1 MKIEREIEMTFDYNT
16 LKRAAKDGLRLGSWN
31 GKAVFA
37 APSSRLDNLG
47 SGAYYIL
54 YDDENK
60 IVAKTSNGWK
70 SYGEVSESGSVSEY
84 SSARTYRTPAE
95 TAAAARKA
103 KEERSS
109 AAWPQTSGMRYSS
122 EPIPQATMTVSY
134 ATETSYTPGYDVSE
148 RPTGDVKLGLDVEGT
163 LKKARTM
170 TVESLLEGFLPEV
183 DFSVM
188 AKG

>member
-1 MKIEREIEMTFDYNT
+1 MKNETKGKYEMTFDYRT
-16 LKRAAKDGLRLGSWN
+16 LKQAAREGSRLGNWN

-37 APSSRLDNLG
+37 AGTAQLDNLG

-70 SYGEVSESGSVSEY
+70 SYGEVSEAGSVSEY
-84 SSARTYRTPAE
+84 SSARRYSTPAE

-103 KEERSS
+103 S
-109 AAWPQTSGMRYSS
+109 TSGM
-122 EPIPQATMTVSY
+122 IPQATMKVSY
-134 ATETSYTPGYDVSE
+134 ADVASYTPGYDVSE
-148 RPTGDVKLGLDVEGT
+148 RPTGDVKMEIDVEGT
-163 LKKARTM
+163 LKKAR
-170 TVESLLEGFLPEV
+170 ELSIDDLLAGFLPNV
-183 DFSVM
+183 DFDSVV

>member
-1 MKIEREIEMTFDYNT
+1 MTFDYNT
-16 LKRAAKDGLRLGSWN
+16 LKRMAREGQRLGNWN

-37 APSSRLDNLG
+37 AGTSQLDNLG

-70 SYGEVSESGSVSEY
+70 SYGEVNEAGSVSEY
-84 SSARTYRTPAE
+84 SSARKYNTPAE

-103 KEERSS
+103 KEERSYS
-109 AAWPQTSGMRYSS
+109 TSGMRYSS
-122 EPIPQATMTVSY
+122 EPIPQAMMKVSY
-134 ATETSYTPGYDVSE
+134 APEGTYTPGYEVSE
-148 RPTGDVKLGLDVEGT
+148 RPTGDVKMGLDVEGT
-163 LKKARTM
+163 LKKAR
-170 TVESLLEGFLPEV
+170 ELSIDELLAGFLPNV
-183 DFSVM
+183 DFDSVV

>member
-1 MKIEREIEMTFDYNT
+1 MTFDYNT
-16 LKRAAKDGLRLGSWN
+16 LKRMAKEGQRLGNWN

-37 APSSRLDNLG
+37 APSTRLDNLG
-47 SGAYYIL
+47 TGAYYIL

-103 KEERSS
+103 S
-109 AAWPQTSGMRYSS
+109 TSGMRYSS
-122 EPIPQATMTVSY
+122 EPIPQAMMKVCGVAAHADEGTY
-134 ATETSYTPGYDVSE
+134 APGYDVSE
-148 RPTGDVKLGLDVEGT
+148 RPTGDVKLEIDVEGT
-163 LKKARTM
+163 LKKAREM
-170 TVESLLEGFLPEV
+170 TVESLLDGFLLNV
-183 DFSVM
+183 DFSSV
-188 AKG
+188 ATKH

>member
-1 MKIEREIEMTFDYNT
+1 MTFDYNT
-16 LKRAAKDGLRLGSWN
+16 LKRMAREGQRLGNWN

-37 APSSRLDNLG
+37 ASSARLDNLG
-47 SGAYYIL
+47 TGAYYIL

-84 SSARTYRTPAE
+84 SSARNYRAVEANTTYGRKIPKETP
-95 TAAAARKA
+95 
-103 KEERSS
+103 
-109 AAWPQTSGMRYSS
+109 PV
-122 EPIPQATMTVSY
+122 TVSY
-134 ATETSYTPGYDVSE
+134 SAEPAVASYTPGYDRTE

-170 TVESLLEGFLPEV
+170 TVESLLEGFLPDV

>member
-1 MKIEREIEMTFDYNT
+1 MTFDYNT
-16 LKRAAKDGLRLGSWN
+16 LKRMAREGQRLGNWN

-47 SGAYYIL
+47 TGAYYIL

-84 SSARTYRTPAE
+84 SSARNYKTPAE

-103 KEERSS
+103 K
-109 AAWPQTSGMRYSS
+109 PQTSGMKYSS
-122 EPIPQATMTVSY
+122 EPIPQATMTVS
-134 ATETSYTPGYDVSE
+134 TGGSYSPGYDRTE
-148 RPTGDVKLGLDVEGT
+148 RPVGDVKLEIDVEGT
-163 LKKARTM
+163 LKKARVM
-170 TVESLLEGFLPEV
+170 TVESLLEGFLPGV
-183 DFSVM
+183 SFDV

>member
-1 MKIEREIEMTFDYNT
+1 MIFDYNT
-16 LKRAAKDGLRLGSWN
+16 LKRMAREGQRLGNWN

-37 APSSRLDNLG
+37 AGTLQLDNLG

-70 SYGEVSESGSVSEY
+70 SYGEVNEAGSVSEY
-84 SSARTYRTPAE
+84 SSARKYNTPAE

-103 KEERSS
+103 S
-109 AAWPQTSGMRYSS
+109 TSGMRYSS
-122 EPIPQATMTVSY
+122 EPIPQATMKVSY
-134 ATETSYTPGYDVSE
+134 APEGTYTPGYEVSE
-148 RPTGDVKLGLDVEGT
+148 RPTGDVKMGLDVEGT
-163 LKKARTM
+163 LKKAR
-170 TVESLLEGFLPEV
+170 ELSIDELLAGFLPNV
-183 DFSVM
+183 DFDSVV

>member
-1 MKIEREIEMTFDYNT
+1 MTFDYRT
-16 LKRAAKDGLRLGSWN
+16 LSRAAKEGQRLGNWN

-37 APSSRLDNLG
+37 AGTAQLDNLG

-70 SYGEVSESGSVSEY
+70 SYGEVSEAGSVSEY
-84 SSARTYRTPAE
+84 SSARRYNTPAE

-103 KEERSS
+103 S
-109 AAWPQTSGMRYSS
+109 TSGMRYSS
-122 EPIPQATMTVSY
+122 EPIPQATMKVSY
-134 ATETSYTPGYDVSE
+134 ASEATYAPGYDVSE
-148 RPTGDVKLGLDVEGT
+148 RPTGDVKMGLDVEGT
-163 LKKARTM
+163 LKKAR
-170 TVESLLEGFLPEV
+170 ELSIDDLLAGFLPNV
-183 DFSVM
+183 DFDSV